1 MAFST
6 EDLSS
11 IAAKIDRSLPLEEL
25 VSWVLEEFV
34 RRGELPFAWKDVKW
48 VCREVL
54 GDGPALRDA
63 ERAFDRRVTKVD
75 RGLYALR
82 GGATPPRSASAAP
95 QPARLLNIP
104 ASPRGQSKPSGVSWA
119 PRVLSP
125 DPGKESWYGED
136 AGLRRLAVAQ
146 SKCFGGWSDT
156 DFACTS
162 CPLARWCQEA
172 ALAKLDELARALDKE
187 EEDRLS
193 QAQPAQPAQV
203 QPAQVQPAQV
213 QPAQVAQVAQ
223 VAQNT
228 ATPSAAPP
236 SPAQVQAQTQTWA
249 QAQTPDSKDS
259 DPLFGELGTEE
270 VVRNLT
276 AGGATASIVPM
287 PFRGVCTGC
296 EEEAPA
302 GESMIYIRGKGMFH
316 PECAKATL

>member
-11 IAAKIDRSLPLEEL
+11 IAAKIDRSLSVEEL

-34 RRGELPFAWKDVKW
+34 RGGELPFAWKDVKW

-75 RGLYALR
+75 RGLYVLR
-82 GGATPPRSASAAP
+82 GGATPPRSAPAAP
-95 QPARLLNIP
+95 QPARLLNI
-104 ASPRGQSKPSGVSWA
+104 SPRGQSKPSGVSWA

-125 DPGKESWYGED
+125 DAGKESWYGED

-193 QAQPAQPAQV
+193 QIQPAQIQPARV
-203 QPAQVQPAQV
+203 QPAQVQPAQ
-213 QPAQVAQVAQ
+213 PAQ

-236 SPAQVQAQTQTWA
+236 SPAQVQAQTQTWV
-249 QAQTPDSKDS
+249 QAQTPDSNNS

-296 EEEAPA
+296 EQEAPA
-302 GESMIYIRGKGMFH
+302 GESMVYIRGKGMFH